1 MNIFR
6 ITILVVV
13 LAMLGSTFSVEAKV
27 KKRRSTAKKEKV
39 MKKTKKV
46 TKTQQPQQPQDQQC
60 GLDMVEYCSQGMR
73 MSPVAQMRV
82 ERKDGKVVFAIKG
95 TTTDEKEYVID
106 DGEQILKEALEI
118 IEQEK
123 MLEYQSSYSRK
134 TSGRI
139 LDGEKWS
146 FEAKLADGRSLS
158 THGSNA
164 YPDGKGLNRMSK
176 LLYERAYKLLEDNPQ
191 QKK

>member
-46 TKTQQPQQPQDQQC
+46 TKTQQSQDQQC